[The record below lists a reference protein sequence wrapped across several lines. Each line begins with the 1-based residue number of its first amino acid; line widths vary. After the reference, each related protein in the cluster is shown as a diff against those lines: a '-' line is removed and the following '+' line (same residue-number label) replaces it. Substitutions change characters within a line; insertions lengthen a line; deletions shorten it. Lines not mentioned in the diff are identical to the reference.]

1 MGVKTSLFCDHAC
14 MHAGGGSRDGQC
26 IQLTLAKHVV
36 YNHSTGTGPRNFTK
50 DVAVATLYTQ
60 CCILCNS

>member
-1 MGVKTSLFCDHAC
+1 

-50 DVAVATLYTQ
+50 DMAVATLYTQ
-60 CCILCNS
+60 CCIILCKS